1 VVTNFP
7 LQDILRN
14 KDATG
19 RISKWA
25 VELGALNLDFKPR
38 TTIKSQ
44 SLSDFIAEWTEI
56 SQKEPEPILDHWK
69 MYFDGSLK

>member
-1 VVTNFP
+1 MVITNFP

-19 RISKWA
+19 WISKWA

-38 TTIKSQ
+38 IAIKSQ
-44 SLSDFIAEWTEI
+44 ALSDFIAEWTEI
-56 SQKEPEPILDHWK
+56 S
-69 MYFDGSLK
+69 

>member
-1 VVTNFP
+1 LRHYFHENKITMVTNFP

-14 KDATG
+14 RDATG

-44 SLSDFIAEWTEI
+44 ALSDFIAE
-56 SQKEPEPILDHWK
+56 
-69 MYFDGSLK
+69 